1 MLLFFKSNPEGTL
14 METWKFQGDGFIYSV
29 PQQRILRQKGS
40 KVALRRG
47 DMGTEEASICLN
59 NGES

>member
-1 MLLFFKSNPEGTL
+1 